1 MKDNKDILKAFI
13 HSMITL
19 VLLYVLL
26 NTNIINFINDIVK
39 FVIVI
44 YLLVVFMFHI
54 TFIFARCLNLRTL
67 IKGRIGN
74 GASIFEE
81 TYVKLG
87 FAIFLLPLILIAESL
102 IPESYD

>member
-1 MKDNKDILKAFI
+1 MKDNRDILKAFI
-13 HSMITL
+13 HSLITL

-26 NTNIINFINDIVK
+26 NANISFMNDILK
-39 FVIVI
+39 FIVAI
-44 YLLVVFMFHI
+44 YLLVVLMFHI
-54 TFIFARCLNLRTL
+54 TFIFTRCLNLRTL
-67 IKGRIGN
+67 FKGRIGN

-87 FAIFLLPLILIAESL
+87 FTVFLLPLVLIVESL

>member
-13 HSMITL
+13 HSMKTL
-19 VLLYVLL
+19 LLLYVLF
-26 NTNIINFINDIVK
+26 NTNISFINDIVK

-44 YLLVVFMFHI
+44 YLLVVFMLHI
-54 TFIFARCLNLRTL
+54 TFICTRCLNLRTL
-67 IKGRIGN
+67 FKGRIGN

-87 FAIFLLPLILIAESL
+87 FAIFLLPLILIVESL

>member
-1 MKDNKDILKAFI
+1 MKDNRDILKSFI
-13 HSMITL
+13 HSLITL

-26 NTNIINFINDIVK
+26 NANISFMNDILK
-39 FVIVI
+39 FIVAI

-54 TFIFARCLNLRTL
+54 TFIFTRCLNLRTL
-67 IKGRIGN
+67 FKGRIWN

-87 FAIFLLPLILIAESL
+87 FTVFLLHLVLIVESL

>member
-1 MKDNKDILKAFI
+1 MKDNRDILKAFI
-13 HSMITL
+13 HSIITL

-26 NTNIINFINDIVK
+26 NANISFMNDILK
-39 FVIVI
+39 FIFTI

-54 TFIFARCLNLRTL
+54 TFIFTRCLNLRTL
-67 IKGRIGN
+67 FKGRIWN

-87 FAIFLLPLILIAESL
+87 FTVFLLPLVLIVESL

>member
-1 MKDNKDILKAFI
+1 MKDNKGILKAFI

-19 VLLYVLL
+19 LLLYVLF
-26 NTNIINFINDIVK
+26 NTNISFINDIVK
-39 FVIVI
+39 FIIAI

-67 IKGRIGN
+67 FKGRIGN

-81 TYVKLG
+81 IYVKLG
-87 FAIFLLPLILIAESL
+87 FIVFLLPLVLIVESL

>member
-1 MKDNKDILKAFI
+1 MKDNRDILKDFI
-13 HSMITL
+13 HSLITL

-26 NTNIINFINDIVK
+26 NANISFMNDILK
-39 FVIVI
+39 FIVAI

-67 IKGRIGN
+67 FKGRIWN

-87 FAIFLLPLILIAESL
+87 FAIFLLPLILIVESH

>member
-1 MKDNKDILKAFI
+1 MNDILK
-13 HSMITL
+13 
-19 VLLYVLL
+19 
-26 NTNIINFINDIVK
+26 
-39 FVIVI
+39 FVVAI

-54 TFIFARCLNLRTL
+54 TFIFTRCLNLRTL
-67 IKGRIGN
+67 FKGRIGN

-87 FAIFLLPLILIAESL
+87 FTVFLLPLILIVESL

>member
-1 MKDNKDILKAFI
+1 MKDNMDTLKAFI
-13 HSMITL
+13 HSLITL

-26 NTNIINFINDIVK
+26 NANISFMNNILKFIVA
-39 FVIVI
+39 I

-54 TFIFARCLNLRTL
+54 TFIFTRCLNLRTL
-67 IKGRIGN
+67 FKGRIGN

-87 FAIFLLPLILIAESL
+87 FAIFLLPLILIVESL

>member
-1 MKDNKDILKAFI
+1 MKDNRDILKAFI
-13 HSMITL
+13 HSLITL

-26 NTNIINFINDIVK
+26 NANISFMNDILK
-39 FVIVI
+39 FIVAI

-54 TFIFARCLNLRTL
+54 TFIFTRCLNLRTL
-67 IKGRIGN
+67 FKGRIGN

-87 FAIFLLPLILIAESL
+87 FTVFLLPLVLIVELL

>member
-1 MKDNKDILKAFI
+1 MKDNRDILKAFI
-13 HSMITL
+13 RSLITL

-26 NTNIINFINDIVK
+26 NANISFMNDILK
-39 FVIVI
+39 FIVAI

-67 IKGRIGN
+67 FKGRIGN
-74 GASIFEE
+74 GAIIFEE

-87 FAIFLLPLILIAESL
+87 FAIFLLPLILIVESL

>member
-1 MKDNKDILKAFI
+1 MKDNRDILKAFI
-13 HSMITL
+13 HSLITL

-26 NTNIINFINDIVK
+26 NANISFMNDILK
-39 FVIVI
+39 FIVAI

-54 TFIFARCLNLRTL
+54 TFIFTRCLNLRTL
-67 IKGRIGN
+67 FKGRNGN

-87 FAIFLLPLILIAESL
+87 FTVFLLPLILIVESL

>member
-1 MKDNKDILKAFI
+1 MKDSRDILKAFI
-13 HSMITL
+13 HSLITL

-26 NTNIINFINDIVK
+26 NANISFMNDILK
-39 FVIVI
+39 FIVAI

-67 IKGRIGN
+67 FKGRIGN
-74 GASIFEE
+74 GAIIFEE

-87 FAIFLLPLILIAESL
+87 FAIFLLPLILIVESL
-102 IPESYD
+102 IHESYD